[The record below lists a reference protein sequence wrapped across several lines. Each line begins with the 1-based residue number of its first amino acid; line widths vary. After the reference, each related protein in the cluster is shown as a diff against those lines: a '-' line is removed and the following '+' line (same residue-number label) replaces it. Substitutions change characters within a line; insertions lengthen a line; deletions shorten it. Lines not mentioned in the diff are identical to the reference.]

1 MPAMRRGGNLG
12 PTSRRLGVIHVLQL
26 SDPHLLAD
34 PQGRC
39 RGRQALAC
47 LQHGWTAALRQ
58 LQAPPDLLLIS
69 GDLCQ
74 DESLGGYVRLREWL
88 EQAVLPLGVA
98 VALLPGNH
106 DHPGLLR
113 CALGRTA
120 VLAPGVLSLPGWG
133 LLLLN
138 SHRPGAVEGWL
149 EPRQLAWLD
158 TQLAVAGPPLL
169 VALHHPPL
177 AIGSPELDAIGLR
190 QGPAL
195 LERLLASPR
204 VRGLVCGHVHQHW
217 QVLLPRPGGG
227 DPLPLWSCPSTLAS
241 FQAVQ
246 PCPLGQADHPGG
258 RLLRLGVAGEITT
271 ELLRWMPAPAA

>member
-1 MPAMRRGGNLG
+1 MRRAGNLG
-12 PTSRRLGVIHVLQL
+12 PTRRRLGVIHVLQL

-47 LQHGWTAALRQ
+47 LHQGWTAALRQ
-58 LQAPPDLLLIS
+58 LQAPPDWLLIS

-74 DESLGGYVRLREWL
+74 DESLGGYVRLRQWL

-120 VLAPGVLSLPGWG
+120 ALAPGGLSLPGWG

-158 TQLAVAGPPLL
+158 RQLAVAGPPLL

-190 QGPAL
+190 QGPEL
-195 LERLLASPR
+195 LDRLLTSPR

-217 QVLLPRPGGG
+217 QALVPRPGGG

-241 FQAVQ
+241 FTAVQ
-246 PCPLGQADHPGG
+246 PCPLRQADHPGG
-258 RLLRLGVAGEITT
+258 RLLRLGAEGEITT
-271 ELLRWMPAPAA
+271 ELLRWLPGPAA

>member
-1 MPAMRRGGNLG
+1 MIR
-12 PTSRRLGVIHVLQL
+12 ILQL

-34 PQGRC
+34 PRGRC
-39 RGRQALAC
+39 RGRPALPC
-47 LQHGWTAALRQ
+47 LGHGWREALRQ
-58 LQAPPDLLLIS
+58 RWQRPDLLLIS

-106 DHPGLLR
+106 DHPALLR
-113 CALGRTA
+113 CALGRCA
-120 VLAPGVLSLPGWG
+120 VLAPALLPLAGWD
-133 LLLLN
+133 LLLLD

-149 EPRQLAWLD
+149 EPSQWAWLDRQLAA
-158 TQLAVAGPPLL
+158 TGPPLL

-217 QVLLPRPGGG
+217 HGLLPRPGGG

-241 FQAVQ
+241 FPAVQ
-246 PCPLGQADHPGG
+246 PCPLGRADDPGG
-258 RLLRLGVAGEITT
+258 RWLQLGAAGEITT
-271 ELLRWMPAPAA
+271 ALLRWRPAPAA